1 MPTIELLV
9 DGLQVHQRERDGWSY
24 NPGDNSIQFD
34 GFAVPP
40 PGSNIVVTYSEWY
53 GPTYER
59 EEDTGL

>member
-1 MPTIELLV
+1 V
-9 DGLQVHQRERDGWSY
+9 DGLKVHQRERDGWSY

-40 PGSNIVVTYSEWY
+40 PGSVVVVTYSEWY